1 MPGTQTRLTD
11 DAIAAHR
18 PRAADAFA
26 RREPSRAAPMP
37 AGTVL
42 VPGTGPDMP
51 VTLPA
56 ADSLADSITRVAAIT
71 RPRKPPPRT
80 TSVTLPGP
88 LFRLL
93 APTGLL
99 RRLASRQRLVHS
111 LATNLRGP
119 AQPLTFAEAP
129 LRAVIPSRTPPEIS
143 PSPSPRCP

>member
-1 MPGTQTRLTD
+1 
-11 DAIAAHR
+11 
-18 PRAADAFA
+18 
-26 RREPSRAAPMP
+26 
-37 AGTVL
+37 
-42 VPGTGPDMP
+42 

-56 ADSLADSITRVAAIT
+56 ADSLAGSITRVAAIT
-71 RPRKPPPRT
+71 RQRKTPPRA

-93 APTGLL
+93 ASTALL

-129 LRAVIPSRTPPEIS
+129 LRAVIPSRTPPAIS
-143 PSPSPRCP
+143 PSPSPRCPTPGHFGSLCCPARPRYRTRKC